1 MRHAPSIVLLHRS
14 SRLQESHQLKPNH
27 LKMSNTAAEAVPATQ
42 PAVET
47 PAVTDT
53 AAAPAAQNKRFSN
66 VHKTV
71 GSKARRRLSP
81 HTYEIFR
88 CSFTELSSALSTRL
102 VNRFGHINAALDGA
116 GDAIADRKGGKVT
129 GRKSGEEASRS
140 TDATPV
146 ATAPAVPAAKPNL
159 LTAAETVPA
168 AAATTT
174 AAEAPA
180 EKRSPIGQFINTN
193 LKRTSTL
200 VQRVGGTLRSKGNST
215 VDSLSATTTR
225 ASRRFSRAPKATE
238 GPAEDLTA
246 AAPPAAAPL
255 ADVPATEP
263 ATKTA

>member
-1 MRHAPSIVLLHRS
+1 
-14 SRLQESHQLKPNH
+14 
-27 LKMSNTAAEAVPATQ
+27 MSNTAAEAVPAIQ

-71 GSKARRRLSP
+71 GSKAKALLGAF
-81 HTYEIFR
+81 HTAGEQIR
-88 CSFTELSSALSTRL
+88 
-102 VNRFGHINAALDGA
+102 GHINAALDGA
-116 GDAIADRKGGKVT
+116 GDAIADRKGGKP
-129 GRKSGEEASRS
+129 SPLPSES
-140 TDATPV
+140 
-146 ATAPAVPAAKPNL
+146 AVPAESAPVVAPTTAALDTN
-159 LTAAETVPA
+159 TAAETVPA

-246 AAPPAAAPL
+246 AAPLPL
-255 ADVPATEP
+255 HLLLTCQLPSQPPRQLRMCCFLCKAQLHASPFVPFRSSQLG
-263 ATKTA
+263 

>member
-1 MRHAPSIVLLHRS
+1 
-14 SRLQESHQLKPNH
+14 
-27 LKMSNTAAEAVPATQ
+27 MSNTAAEAVPATQ

-66 VHKTV
+66 VHKT
-71 GSKARRRLSP
+71 RLNH
-81 HTYEIFR
+81 HTYEDFPLLIFR
-88 CSFTELSSALSTRL
+88 ALLGAFHTAGEQIR
-102 VNRFGHINAALDGA
+102 GHINAALDGA

-146 ATAPAVPAAKPNL
+146 ATAPAVPAAQAESAVPAESAPVVAPTTAALDTN
-159 LTAAETVPA
+159 TAAETVPA
-168 AAATTT
+168 AAATTS

-215 VDSLSATTTR
+215 VVRLPLSHDDA
-225 ASRRFSRAPKATE
+225 RFSSIQSGPKATE

>member
-1 MRHAPSIVLLHRS
+1 
-14 SRLQESHQLKPNH
+14 
-27 LKMSNTAAEAVPATQ
+27 MSNTAAEAVPATQ

-66 VHKTV
+66 VHKT
-71 GSKARRRLSP
+71 RLNH
-81 HTYEIFR
+81 HTYEDFPLLIFR
-88 CSFTELSSALSTRL
+88 ALLGAFHTAGEQIR
-102 VNRFGHINAALDGA
+102 GHINAALDGA

-146 ATAPAVPAAKPNL
+146 ATAPAVPAAQAESAVPAESAPVVAPTTAALDTN
-159 LTAAETVPA
+159 TAAETVPA
-168 AAATTT
+168 AAATTS

>member
-1 MRHAPSIVLLHRS
+1 
-14 SRLQESHQLKPNH
+14 
-27 LKMSNTAAEAVPATQ
+27 MSNTAAEAVPATQ

-71 GSKARRRLSP
+71 GSKAKALLGAF
-81 HTYEIFR
+81 HTAGEQIR
-88 CSFTELSSALSTRL
+88 
-102 VNRFGHINAALDGA
+102 GHINAALDGA
-116 GDAIADRKGGKVT
+116 GDAIADRK
-129 GRKSGEEASRS
+129 
-140 TDATPV
+140 
-146 ATAPAVPAAKPNL
+146 AVPAAQAESAVPAESAPVVAPTTAALDTN
-159 LTAAETVPA
+159 TAAETVPA

>member
-1 MRHAPSIVLLHRS
+1 
-14 SRLQESHQLKPNH
+14 
-27 LKMSNTAAEAVPATQ
+27 MSNTAAEAVPATQ

-71 GSKARRRLSP
+71 GSKARRV
-81 HTYEIFR
+81 H
-88 CSFTELSSALSTRL
+88 SFAYR
-102 VNRFGHINAALDGA
+102 GHINAALDGA

-140 TDATPV
+140 TDATP
-146 ATAPAVPAAKPNL
+146 
-159 LTAAETVPA
+159 TAAETVPA
-168 AAATTT
+168 AAATTS